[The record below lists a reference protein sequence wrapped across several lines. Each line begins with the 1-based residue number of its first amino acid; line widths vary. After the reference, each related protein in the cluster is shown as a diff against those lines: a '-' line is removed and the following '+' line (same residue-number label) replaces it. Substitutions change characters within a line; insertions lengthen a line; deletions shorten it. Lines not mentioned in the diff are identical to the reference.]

1 MNKKTKIVLISSALI
16 LSGII
21 LTFVL
26 NKGKKVEDLGLKP
39 DDFDADN
46 IDPQDTNPIDDIQV
60 GDLVTPYGEVAKV
73 RTDKSIDDGFFF
85 NNLYVAG
92 RLEGVVYNG
101 NIIGKVVGIEN
112 VGSQVWYKVNVCAIV
127 NGVYDSVANVNQEL
141 SQDTC
146 SSSLNGYV
154 LANSVIK
161 AD

>member
-1 MNKKTKIVLISSALI
+1 MTKRTKVILVSSALI
-16 LSGII
+16 LSGIA

-26 NKGKKVEDLGLKP
+26 NKGKKIEDLGLNP
-39 DDFDADN
+39 SDFDDDN
-46 IDPQDTNPIDDIQV
+46 IDPQDTSPLDNVQV
-60 GDLVTPYGEVAKV
+60 GDFVTPYGEVAKV

-85 NNLYVAG
+85 NNLYIAG

-101 NIIGKVVGIEN
+101 NVVGKVVGIES
-112 VGSQVWYKVNVCAIV
+112 VGSQVWYKVSVCAIV

-161 AD
+161 IN

>member
-1 MNKKTKIVLISSALI
+1 MDKKTKTILISSALI

-26 NKGKKVEDLGLKP
+26 NKGKIVEDLGVLP
-39 DDFDADN
+39 SDDV
-46 IDPQDTNPIDDIQV
+46 DPQSTDPIDSGIGV
-60 GDLVTPYGEVAKV
+60 GDLVKPYGEVAKV

-101 NIIGKVVGIEN
+101 NIVGKVVGIES

-127 NGVYDSVANVNQEL
+127 NGVYDSVANVNGEL
-141 SQDTC
+141 AQDTC

-161 AD
+161 AN

>member
-1 MNKKTKIVLISSALI
+1 MNKKTKVILISSALI
-16 LSGII
+16 LSGIA

-26 NKGKKVEDLGLKP
+26 NKGKKIEDLGLKP
-39 DDFDADN
+39 SDFEEDD
-46 IDPQDTNPIDDIQV
+46 IDPQDTSPLDDVEV

-92 RLEGVVYNG
+92 RLEGLVYNG
-101 NIIGKVVGIEN
+101 NIVGKVIGVES
-112 VGSQVWYKVNVCAIV
+112 VGSQVWYKVSVCAIV
-127 NGVYDSVANVNQEL
+127 NGVFDSVVNVNQEL

-161 AD
+161 VD

>member
-1 MNKKTKIVLISSALI
+1 MNKKTKVILISSALI

-26 NKGKKVEDLGLKP
+26 NKGKVVEDLGVLP
-39 DDFDADN
+39 SDDLDV
-46 IDPQDTNPIDDIQV
+46 DPQNPQPIDSSIGV
-60 GDLVTPYGEVAKV
+60 GDLITPYGEVAKV

-101 NIIGKVVGIEN
+101 NIIGKVVGIES

-127 NGVYDSVANVNQEL
+127 NGVYDSVANVNREL
-141 SQDTC
+141 AQDTC
-146 SSSLNGYV
+146 SKALNGYV
-154 LANSVIK
+154 LSNSVIK
-161 AD
+161 AN

>member
-1 MNKKTKIVLISSALI
+1 MKKKTKIILISSALI

-26 NKGKKVEDLGLKP
+26 NKGKVAEDLGILP
-39 DDFDADN
+39 DSDV
-46 IDPQDTNPIDDIQV
+46 DPQNTDPIDNRITV

-73 RTDKSIDDGFFF
+73 RTSKTIDDGFFF

-101 NIIGKVVGIEN
+101 NIVGKVVGIES

-127 NGVYDSVANVNQEL
+127 NGVYDSVANVNEEL
-141 SQDTC
+141 AQDTC
-146 SSSLNGYV
+146 SSALNGYV

-161 AD
+161 AS